1 MDKLVRKNNFQIDLL
16 IMKKE
21 REIRYKEKL
30 VFVSDKIEVFLKTW
44 KHQLRKIRL
53 FTGFRLL

>member
-1 MDKLVRKNNFQIDLL
+1 
-16 IMKKE
+16 MKKE

-30 VFVSDKIEVFLKTW
+30 VFVSDKIEVFLKTR
-44 KHQLRKIRL
+44 KHQLRKMRL